1 MKKIGAV
8 LLSTAVLLSSVVCCA
23 DEKITCYYDAASS
36 SIKISGNFGST
47 KGNAVTFTAINHKNR
62 DSMSKDCVPSLMFLY
77 TTSEGGALAISEP
90 VSDNLESGRYDI
102 LLDGKSENYESYIL
116 YVNDND
122 SETKNAVK
130 RINEAKNAE
139 DIRKILLG
147 DESNEPSADK
157 LGIDTDDEITKK
169 YIDGFIG
176 ACIDIKNSLE
186 EKAFTPST
194 FLKSFSAYLSIRLIN
209 DGDVDYALSYY
220 SSYYGTTYEEYSG
233 YDAKLRKELNKI
245 LEKTDFDIGSLEA
258 DYKNAYI
265 LANIK
270 ISEDWLT
277 LSEIIEKYSVYLKIN
292 LSDLNDIASASR
304 YKVYMKMLNTA
315 DKFENTD
322 DVKTAFEK
330 YVKEVY
336 NEESKGGSGSAGGG
350 RSSGG
355 KSPSKGGS
363 TPVTVPEYYNP
374 QDKSGISFTDTENC
388 FARDYIN
395 VLANK
400 KIINGYSDGTFKPNE
415 NITRAEF
422 AKMIKLL
429 FEIDSESK
437 VYYGDVSDGD
447 WFKEYVD
454 VLSGAGIINGFEG
467 RFNPSENITRQDAA
481 VICKRVS
488 DYLKKPMSGEKNFAD
503 DSDISDYAKESVS
516 LLGANGI
523 LQGDGSGFKPLSPI
537 TRAET
542 AALLCRLSDNLK

>member
-1 MKKIGAV
+1 MKKIVAV

-36 SIKISGNFGST
+36 SIKVSGNFGST

-122 SETKNAVK
+122 SETKNAIK
-130 RINEAKNAE
+130 RINEAENAE

-209 DGDVDYALSYY
+209 DGDVDYAISYY

-233 YDAKLRKELNKI
+233 YDANLRKELNKI

-258 DYKNAYI
+258 EYKNAYI

-277 LSEIIEKYSVYLKIN
+277 LSEIIEKYSAYLKIN
-292 LSDLNDIASASR
+292 LSDLNDIASVSR

-336 NEESKGGSGSAGGG
+336 NEASKGGSGSAGGG
-350 RSSGG
+350 GSFGG

-374 QDKSGISFTDTENC
+374 QDKGGISFTDTENC
-388 FARDYIN
+388 FA
-395 VLANK
+395 
-400 KIINGYSDGTFKPNE
+400 YSVFWLVAYSNALHVIELRSPRLTFSLYSN
-415 NITRAEF
+415 
-422 AKMIKLL
+422 
-429 FEIDSESK
+429 SS
-437 VYYGDVSDGD
+437 GD
-447 WFKEYVD
+447 F
-454 VLSGAGIINGFEG
+454 F
-467 RFNPSENITRQDAA
+467 R
-481 VICKRVS
+481 
-488 DYLKKPMSGEKNFAD
+488 
-503 DSDISDYAKESVS
+503 
-516 LLGANGI
+516 
-523 LQGDGSGFKPLSPI
+523 
-537 TRAET
+537 
-542 AALLCRLSDNLK
+542 